1 MKRITNNR
9 LHSYIKHSDIQTCVW
24 DKTKSAAH
32 GPHLYIYN
40 NNIARA
46 IHYFFFGVFFGCNS
60 STVALLISYYE
71 MSELCFSLFIYISCI
86 SYAHHNIYV
95 FFFVWFAT
103 LTHPY
108 DSKFSLRDKKIIYF
122 KFLHCF
128 WFIFLTLFTHIS
140 CLYIALI

>member
-46 IHYFFFGVFFGCNS
+46 IHYFFFEFFSGA
-60 STVALLISYYE
+60 TVAQLHYSSVIMKCQNFVSVYLFTYHAFRTHITTYMYFFLFGLPPSLIHMIANSLYE
-71 MSELCFSLFIYISCI
+71 TKKLFILSSCI
-86 SYAHHNIYV
+86 V
-95 FFFVWFAT
+95 FDLFF
-103 LTHPY
+103 
-108 DSKFSLRDKKIIYF
+108 
-122 KFLHCF
+122 
-128 WFIFLTLFTHIS
+128 
-140 CLYIALI
+140 